1 MTDDEL
7 REVTRQTAEMLFG
20 PPKKG
25 AGAYQLWRQFDPE
38 LARQMFI
45 CHQMLTDDGV
55 PTTIE
60 CLKICKEVL
69 AERGLWQED

>member
-1 MTDDEL
+1 ML
-7 REVTRQTAEMLFG
+7 NIAEILFSTSE
-20 PPKKG
+20 KG
-25 AGAYQLWRQFDPE
+25 AGAYQLWRQIDPE

-45 CHQMLTDDGV
+45 CRQMMTYDGV

>member
-1 MTDDEL
+1 M
-7 REVTRQTAEMLFG
+7 
-20 PPKKG
+20 PKKG
-25 AGAYQLWRQFDPE
+25 QGHTSSGASLTPA

-45 CHQMLTDDGV
+45 GHQMMTYDGV

-69 AERGLWQED
+69 TERGLWQED